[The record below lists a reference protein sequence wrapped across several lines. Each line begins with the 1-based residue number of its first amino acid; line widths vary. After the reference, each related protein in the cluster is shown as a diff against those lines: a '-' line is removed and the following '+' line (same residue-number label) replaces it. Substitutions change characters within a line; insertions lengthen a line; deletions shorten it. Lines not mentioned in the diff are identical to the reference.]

1 MTQHARLQSRSR
13 RLARFAVAFAVCA
26 AIGTAPILPH
36 VVEQTQAAAERVPSG
51 SLPATFATGGSGRFK
66 ESIQWL
72 QWADYDKYFAN
83 QTQPY
88 APILDKGEVKAF
100 TNSRDMGDAG
110 VLVTTC
116 TLSNLQH
123 LGHGT
128 GSTDEQ
134 SNGPLVATIPGTWAG
149 DALDNLYNVGGP
161 GSWSDGSAEWHEG
174 LTYPKDYVNKNKM
187 VVGLA
192 NGYANI
198 GSNSYENPNAPWQ
211 PGNRPTGV
219 NARVSVDLNCSA
231 ELRGDDGTTLAVP
244 LSGLVFADAEAS
256 SNRKPGDDYDFQN
269 EWVQASTSQQ
279 NVKWRVLDTL
289 RSANCNGVTSEAK
302 FVDSSTVRLMPT
314 GKECVYQNGGKYS
327 RPNGLGGPDAV
338 MFMEGAT
345 KATITIQGG
354 GYSAVAL
361 GLVIATDF
369 GDAPESYGKA
379 SALFQPTWSGGQVTH
394 TVDAFS
400 VGKATMHSA
409 QTILGTEIDA
419 EGYQQHS
426 DDALGDDQ
434 NGTADEDGLSV
445 QTIAEGITT
454 QAGATHQQTVACKGP
469 GKVAGWIDWN
479 HNGSFDLGEKSDEVP
494 CLGSSVKLSWTVPD
508 DVVRSVTGEA
518 GSVGDTFMR
527 LRITNDSNGDNQ
539 KATGNTTTGEVE
551 DYKISVRI
559 PTLQIVKNVDGLY
572 ASTEVPALAASE
584 WTLTGKNSSVNA
596 PFKTITGAG
605 DTNIQRVLKG
615 TYALSEESVN
625 AQAGGYAAGEWTC
638 GQTAGT
644 VNAQG
649 TSYSSTLSGSRV
661 TIKNADRVTCTIVNT
676 TKPGTLTWDKV
687 ESDGTTLLAG
697 TTWTLTGP
705 DVPTGTTVTDC
716 SSGICPTGAYKDQD
730 PAPGKFKLTGLKW
743 GTYSIKESAVPDGY
757 AVLTDT
763 FTFPQLNGSALEARL
778 AAIDGKVTD
787 NGAII
792 NTRLTGSVTW
802 KKVDASD
809 GTSPLAGSEWTIS
822 GGALPGAVTIAD
834 CQADSAAQCPKAPD
848 GTYYDTDPAAGS
860 FTVKGLPWSE
870 KTYTLKEK
878 KAPAG
883 YRLDPTPHEFT
894 IDAKALDFAFEPITN
909 EKQNVPSLP
918 LTGGFGADAYII
930 GGIVA
935 GLGAAGVGAA
945 IKRRK
950 NRKA

>member
-1 MTQHARLQSRSR
+1 M
-13 RLARFAVAFAVCA
+13 
-26 AIGTAPILPH
+26 
-36 VVEQTQAAAERVPSG
+36 
-51 SLPATFATGGSGRFK
+51 
-66 ESIQWL
+66 
-72 QWADYDKYFAN
+72 
-83 QTQPY
+83 
-88 APILDKGEVKAF
+88 
-100 TNSRDMGDAG
+100 
-110 VLVTTC
+110 
-116 TLSNLQH
+116 
-123 LGHGT
+123 
-128 GSTDEQ
+128 
-134 SNGPLVATIPGTWAG
+134 
-149 DALDNLYNVGGP
+149 
-161 GSWSDGSAEWHEG
+161 
-174 LTYPKDYVNKNKM
+174 
-187 VVGLA
+187 
-192 NGYANI
+192 
-198 GSNSYENPNAPWQ
+198 
-211 PGNRPTGV
+211 
-219 NARVSVDLNCSA
+219 
-231 ELRGDDGTTLAVP
+231 
-244 LSGLVFADAEAS
+244 
-256 SNRKPGDDYDFQN
+256 
-269 EWVQASTSQQ
+269 
-279 NVKWRVLDTL
+279 
-289 RSANCNGVTSEAK
+289 
-302 FVDSSTVRLMPT
+302 
-314 GKECVYQNGGKYS
+314 
-327 RPNGLGGPDAV
+327 
-338 MFMEGAT
+338 
-345 KATITIQGG
+345 
-354 GYSAVAL
+354 
-361 GLVIATDF
+361 
-369 GDAPESYGKA
+369 
-379 SALFQPTWSGGQVTH
+379 
-394 TVDAFS
+394 
-400 VGKATMHSA
+400 
-409 QTILGTEIDA
+409 
-419 EGYQQHS
+419 
-426 DDALGDDQ
+426 
-434 NGTADEDGLSV
+434 
-445 QTIAEGITT
+445 
-454 QAGATHQQTVACKGP
+454 
-469 GKVAGWIDWN
+469 
-479 HNGSFDLGEKSDEVP
+479 
-494 CLGSSVKLSWTVPD
+494 KLSWTVPD